1 MPRETLK
8 EEETT
13 LPKVKMLLEQRLK
26 EGELSHLQ
34 RLTYDYATKF
44 SKLSPE
50 KADELLKRLKEEG
63 VSAVI
68 ASQIVN
74 IMPSSV
80 EELRTIFSGESK
92 PVLPSELEKIL
103 SVVNSFRE

>member
-1 MPRETLK
+1 MPREILK

-50 KADELLKRLKEEG
+50 KADALLQRLKEEG
-63 VSAVI
+63 VSAAI

-74 IMPSSV
+74 IMPVSV
-80 EELRTIFSGESK
+80 EELRTIFSGENK

>member
-1 MPRETLK
+1 MPREILK

-50 KADELLKRLKEEG
+50 KADALLQRLKEEG
-63 VSAVI
+63 VSAAM

-74 IMPSSV
+74 IMPVSV
-80 EELRTIFSGESK
+80 DELRTIFSGESK
-92 PVLPSELEKIL
+92 PVLPSELEKML

>member
-50 KADELLKRLKEEG
+50 KADSLLQRLKEEG

-80 EELRTIFSGESK
+80 EEFRTIFSGESK